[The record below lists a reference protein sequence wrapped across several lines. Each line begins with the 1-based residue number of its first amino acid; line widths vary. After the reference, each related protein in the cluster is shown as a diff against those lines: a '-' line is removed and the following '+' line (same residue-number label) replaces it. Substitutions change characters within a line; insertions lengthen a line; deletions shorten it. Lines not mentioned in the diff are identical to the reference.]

1 MFLRA
6 VAPIGPLGTNGIS
19 GIVRCACLRADVPVV
34 RAHRLRHTVACQM
47 TDSGVPLPEIARILR
62 HRSIVTTAEYGR
74 VDIEGLRTVAQHW
87 PGGAG

>member
-1 MFLRA
+1 
-6 VAPIGPLGTNGIS
+6 
-19 GIVRCACLRADVPVV
+19 
-34 RAHRLRHTVACQM
+34 M